1 MAGKTKN
8 EIRSLKADDTIN
20 LLKKLEETE
29 VTGEVVGVPKVA
41 GKNAT
46 PTPFEG
52 RYLCF
57 PGMLSKMPRDN
68 LQQRLQRVQEESAP
82 RHVATHAHAHALA
95 HVQALAANVA
105 VPAQLPGVPSL
116 PPPQPPY
123 AHAVQMQ
130 MQPQSQVCSNMYLLQ
145 CDAVRCSTFGSV
157 ILVLSPPPTHVN
169 ALQLQLQ
176 P

>member
-8 EIRSLKADDTIN
+8 EILSLKADDTIN

-41 GKNAT
+41 GKHAA

-57 PGMLSKMPRDN
+57 PGMLSKMPRDY
-68 LQQRLQRVQEESAP
+68 LQQRLQRVQEESSP
-82 RHVATHAHAHALA
+82 CHVATHAHAHALA
-95 HVQALAANVA
+95 YVQALAPNVA
-105 VPAQLPGVPSL
+105 VPAQLPVVASL

-123 AHAVQMQ
+123 AHGVQMHAHAVQMQ
-130 MQPQSQVCSNMYLLQ
+130 MQPQSQVCRNVYLLQ
-145 CDAVRCSTFGSV
+145 
-157 ILVLSPPPTHVN
+157 
-169 ALQLQLQ
+169 
-176 P
+176 